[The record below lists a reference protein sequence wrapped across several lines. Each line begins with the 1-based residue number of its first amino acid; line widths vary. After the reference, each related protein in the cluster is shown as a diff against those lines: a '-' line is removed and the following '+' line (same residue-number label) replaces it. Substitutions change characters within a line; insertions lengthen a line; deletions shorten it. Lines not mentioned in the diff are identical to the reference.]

1 MFLGLFLILIFVTG
15 QPGLVRARVF
25 GSIYELAANALE
37 EGGWLKKGDKDKLHR
52 HDRVDLELMVSALR
66 RAS

>member
-1 MFLGLFLILIFVTG
+1 MKLKFCRL
-15 QPGLVRARVF
+15 PRARVF